1 MKNSKILIYIMVV
14 SALLFAACE
23 DIFEKDVSDAKLE
36 LISPADKMSSP
47 EQGIMFK
54 WRENEDA
61 ERYNLQVVKGEFS
74 AITNFYVDTLISL
87 SRFEKVLSA
96 GKFQWRVRI
105 VNGSSK
111 SEWVTR
117 SFTIEESKDITT
129 VEPAL
134 LTPENQA
141 AVNKADVEM
150 RWEPLDG
157 ASNYTLRIYKSGW
170 GSELVDDISVF
181 DGTKKSVS
189 LTDGTY
195 TWGVIGRNSA
205 NNSRPSTRVLTVDT
219 KSPVASEPST
229 PAEAAVQT
237 SFDVLFTW
245 TRPADSGSALSDSII
260 ISKTDKFKKAD
271 IVTKA
276 LVTGNA
282 RYNAKFT
289 EKTTYYWRL
298 KTFDKAGNSS
308 GYSAVKSFRVSF

>member
-1 MKNSKILIYIMVV
+1 MENSRVVLYVIAV
-14 SALLFAACE
+14 SALLLAACE
-23 DIFEKDVSDAKLE
+23 DIFEKDVSDVKLE
-36 LISPADKMSSP
+36 MISPADKMSSP

-74 AITNFYVDTLISL
+74 AITNFYVDTLISV

-96 GKFQWRVRI
+96 GNFQWRVRI

-117 SFTIEESKDITT
+117 SFTIEQSKDITT
-129 VEPAL
+129 VEPVL

-141 AVNKADVEM
+141 ATNKSDVEM
-150 RWEPLDG
+150 SWEVLDG
-157 ASNYTLRIYKSGW
+157 ASNYTLRVYKSGW
-170 GSELVDDISVF
+170 GSELVEDISVF
-181 DGTKKSVS
+181 EGTKKSVT
-189 LTDGTY
+189 LVDGTY

-205 NNSRPSTRVLTVDT
+205 NNSRPSTRVLTIDT

-229 PAEAAVQT
+229 PAEGAVQT

-245 TRPADSGSALSDSII
+245 TRPTDSGSALSDSII
-260 ISKTDKFKKAD
+260 ISKTNKFKKAD
-271 IVTKA
+271 IVAKA
-276 LVTGNA
+276 LVTGDA

-289 EKTTYYWRL
+289 EKITYYWRL